1 MFASSQNISLLT
13 ICHRQ
18 KFVFLITFFHIIRI
32 NHKRTVNSQSPCFSN
47 KRLEKFYG
55 MSHHFFFATLQMNP
69 LKVTTP
75 VPIISVK
82 IPEIVAEF
90 VLFNSD
96 GKNSDCSIC
105 QNYAEN
111 KGCTKVD
118 EEPIFASLY
127 KSLQIEKFSKI
138 LNTFSFIRKKL

>member
-18 KFVFLITFFHIIRI
+18 KFVLLITFFHIIRI
-32 NHKRTVNSQSPCFSN
+32 NHKRTVNSQNPCVSN
-47 KRLEKFYG
+47 KRHEKFYG
-55 MSHHFFFATLQMNP
+55 MSHYFFFATLQMNP
-69 LKVTTP
+69 TKVTTP
-75 VPIISVK
+75 VPIIPVK

-105 QNYAEN
+105 QNYAKN

-127 KSLQIEKFSKI
+127 KSLQIEKFSKL
-138 LNTFSFIRKKL
+138 LNTLSFTRKKL